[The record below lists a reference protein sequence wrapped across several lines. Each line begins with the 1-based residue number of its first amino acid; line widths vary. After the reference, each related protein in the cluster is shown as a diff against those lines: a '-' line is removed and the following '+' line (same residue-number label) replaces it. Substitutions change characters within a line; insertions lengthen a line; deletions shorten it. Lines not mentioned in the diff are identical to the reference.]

1 MHMVSNALSIHP
13 LPLISVLS
21 SVTKNDCT
29 AMEFASIDCPTYEIA
44 MKVLKT
50 ARLRARAH
58 GSKYR

>member
-1 MHMVSNALSIHP
+1 MNFQFILPPSSN
-13 LPLISVLS
+13 SVLS